1 MKSRKT
7 YLKAKSVFIVS
18 LIVIGVTISTVYL
31 TGLKFDRTIELNS
44 YYSLTIIGLSLVMFM
59 TYGLYNGIDLLN
71 NYPVFKKYRRGAIF
85 DIASPFPEE
94 SPDLDIGDGIEGII
108 MSILIWIGMTILF
121 IVLLFLV
128 EAIFWFSIMVLIA
141 MLYWVFFRALKLV
154 FSKSNETEGKIGLSL
169 IYSISYSALY
179 IGWLYAVV
187 YLVEG
192 YLG

>member
-18 LIVIGVTISTVYL
+18 LIVIGLTISIVYL
-31 TGLKFDRTIELNS
+31 TGLKFDRTIESNS

-94 SPDLDIGDGIEGII
+94 TPDLDIGDGIEGII

-187 YLVEG
+187 YLAEG
-192 YLG
+192 YLW

>member
-18 LIVIGVTISTVYL
+18 LIVIGLTISIVYL

-85 DIASPFPEE
+85 DVASPFPEE
-94 SPDLDIGDGIEGII
+94 TPDLDIGDGIEGVI

-169 IYSISYSALY
+169 IYSISYSVLY

>member
-1 MKSRKT
+1 LKSRKT

-18 LIVIGVTISTVYL
+18 LIVIGLTISIVYL
-31 TGLKFDRTIELNS
+31 TGLKFDRTIESNS

-94 SPDLDIGDGIEGII
+94 TPDLDIGDGIEGII

-187 YLVEG
+187 YLAEG
-192 YLG
+192 YLW